1 MAKKTTA
8 KKDTIRARAQKSAST
23 KPKKRRIRSAAGSAG
38 RPLKRVLRSA
48 STEYHLIPQAESG
61 IFGFFT
67 KSRSLFPRY
76 VINSWK
82 ELRKVS
88 WPNRV
93 TTWKLVLAVF
103 LFATV
108 FGVTIAL
115 VDYGLEKVFKQIL
128 L

>member
-1 MAKKTTA
+1 MATKKTS
-8 KKDTIRARAQKSAST
+8 KETIRQRAERSS
-23 KPKKRRIRSAAGSAG
+23 SAAPKRKRVRTAASSAG
-38 RPLKRVLRSA
+38 KPLKKAWSGATR
-48 STEYHLIPQAESG
+48 EYHAMPQKESG
-61 IFGFFT
+61 FLGFLT

-76 VINSWK
+76 IANAWTEV
-82 ELRKVS
+82 RQVT
-88 WPNRV
+88 WPNRR

-115 VDYGLEKVFKQIL
+115 VDYVLEKIFKQIL